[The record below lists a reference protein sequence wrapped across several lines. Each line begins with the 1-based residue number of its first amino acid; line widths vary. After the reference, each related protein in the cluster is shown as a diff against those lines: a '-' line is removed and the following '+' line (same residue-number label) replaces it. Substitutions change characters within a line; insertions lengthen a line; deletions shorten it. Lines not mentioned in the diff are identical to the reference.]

1 MLPPPA
7 AERPTAAA
15 SLLDAAIATAG
26 RCSRAGRWQGR
37 SRIRKLPERHR
48 LLLTSWQCWPT
59 TPAAPFTAPGTCRR
73 RTRWGRYR
81 CGGGGG
87 GCAAAAVV
95 CGGRGSAAEWC
106 GVGCCPLLP
115 SASVRHPPSLWS
127 CQCPSAPPLLS
138 CLQTLLTTTSPLPL
152 PFSYPSMFCPLPF
165 ALQTLL
171 ITDSLF
177 RTTDLRRRKKCVALV
192 DEVTAGAPPQ
202 LVVWLG
208 SWVGGWPSVQR

>member
-1 MLPPPA
+1 MLASGALAGQIKDTKA
-7 AERPTAAA
+7 ARETQALADFMA
-15 SLLDAAIATAG
+15 MLAHDS
-26 RCSRAGRWQGR
+26 SRAFYGPGHVQ
-37 SRIRKLPERHR
+37 
-48 LLLTSWQCWPT
+48 
-59 TPAAPFTAPGTCRR
+59 AAHEMGAIQV
-73 RTRWGRYR
+73 

-192 DEVTAGAPPQ
+192 DEVTAGAPP
-202 LVVWLG
+202 
-208 SWVGGWPSVQR
+208 